1 MKLKTPHYILLVFVL
16 VTAFAIY
23 FSYTSP
29 LSRAIRRGER
39 INAVVLGTDLV
50 DYARHS
56 DTMMFVSYDPRT
68 RFLDIISI
76 PRDTQFSPKGYNFRK
91 INEIYAYS
99 WRKSKDD
106 AYSCRQVQTGI
117 EELFSGKV
125 TVPYYLQIDYASF
138 RAFINM
144 IGGVTIDVE
153 EPMHYDDTAGKLHIH
168 FNPGVQKLDGQQAL
182 EYVRFRSKAGD
193 LGRVL
198 RQQYF
203 FKAILDRLKNP
214 MVLATIPKIVY
225 TVAKDI
231 KTNLKTWD
239 ILVCLL
245 EARHF
250 SQKNLRLAQLPGA
263 SAGNYWKIDQENTQG
278 LLEKIFPENGD
289 GIVSQGPQIKVE
301 VWNASGRP
309 RVAEK
314 VAWLLRKQGFDVMDY
329 GNFATRQKK
338 TLIKDLTGNLRAAQ
352 KISECLDCG
361 EVVTRYDA
369 KRLIDVSVILG
380 EDCQAVA
387 TE

>member
-1 MKLKTPHYILLVFVL
+1 MLAFALLI
-16 VTAFAIY
+16 AFAIY

-39 INAVVLGTDLV
+39 INAVILGTDLV
-50 DYARHS
+50 DYARHT
-56 DTMMFVSYDPRT
+56 DTMMFASYDPRS

-76 PRDTQFSPKGYNFRK
+76 PRDTHFSPKGYNLHK
-91 INEIYAYS
+91 INEIYAYN

-106 AYSCRQVQTGI
+106 AYCCQQVQAGI
-117 EELFSGKV
+117 EELFSNKV
-125 TVPYYLQIDYASF
+125 AVPYYLQIDYSSF
-138 RAFINM
+138 RTFINM

-168 FNPGVQKLDGQQAL
+168 FEPGVQHLDGQKAL

-214 MVLATIPKIVY
+214 VVLASMPKIVY
-225 TVAKDI
+225 TVTKDI
-231 KTNLKTWD
+231 KTNLNTWD
-239 ILVCLL
+239 ILVCML

-250 SQKNLRLAQLPGA
+250 SQKNLRLAQLPGTTN
-263 SAGNYWKIDQENTQG
+263 GNFWEIDQDNTMG
-278 LLEKIFPENGD
+278 LLAKIFPENGAAT
-289 GIVSQGPQIKVE
+289 VSQGPQMKVE

-309 RVAEK
+309 HVAEK

-352 KISECLDCG
+352 KISDCLACG

-380 EDCQAVA
+380 EDCPAL
-387 TE
+387 EDK

>member
-1 MKLKTPHYILLVFVL
+1 MKLKVSHYILLVFAL
-16 VTAFAIY
+16 LIAFSIY

-39 INAVVLGTDLV
+39 INAVILGTDLV
-50 DYARHS
+50 DYARHT
-56 DTMMFVSYDPRT
+56 DTLMFASYDPRS

-76 PRDTQFSPKGYNFRK
+76 PRDTHFSPKGYNLHK
-91 INEIYAYS
+91 INEIYAYN

-106 AYSCRQVQTGI
+106 AYCCQQVQAGI
-117 EELFSGKV
+117 EELFANKV
-125 TVPYYLQIDYASF
+125 AVPYYLQIDYASF
-138 RAFINM
+138 RTFINM

-153 EPMHYDDTAGKLHIH
+153 EPMHYDDTAGRLHIH
-168 FNPGVQKLDGQQAL
+168 FDPGVQRLDGQKAL

-214 MVLATIPKIVY
+214 MVLASMPRIVY
-225 TVAKDI
+225 TVTKDI
-231 KTNLKTWD
+231 KTNLNSWD
-239 ILVCLL
+239 ILVCML

-250 SQKNLRLAQLPGA
+250 SQKNLRLAQLPGTA
-263 SAGNYWKIDQENTQG
+263 RGNLWEIDQENTRG
-278 LLEKIFPENGD
+278 LLEKIFPENSTAT
-289 GIVSQGPQIKVE
+289 VSQGPQMKVE

-309 RVAEK
+309 HVAEK

-352 KISECLDCG
+352 KISDCLACG

-380 EDCQAVA
+380 EDCPVQ
-387 TE
+387 EDK